1 MRMSLTIWDTP
12 SGRDRRW
19 LRRKSGFP
27 PAPIYARVAVVS
39 LAMALT
45 ATLAWQG
52 VQHLLNPAKMAGSD
66 APHFL
71 ARPPSDRAGA
81 AAWQTALSDALEQ
94 AVAQGTG
101 GNITAAEMQTDRA
114 AAILTS
120 RRMQAQAA
128 TPEFFERTVRELDR
142 VRQTH
147 PDNARLVE
155 HVTLAR
161 IELAQLRSAQPDA
174 AERRAEG
181 EGTAPPKNESAIG
194 AGTPNSV
201 AEVGPEARAPHAVSI
216 PGHVILA
223 APRALGANDLLDPAA
238 LHGYYIDATLMPDT
252 SEILLPPSTR
262 VMTDGVR
269 VDGLTIA
276 GAAQTLDGI
285 RWKNVT
291 FIGTRLRY
299 EGGEVSLQNVRFTNC
314 TFGFS
319 SDDRGARLAD
329 AIALGQR
336 SLVMQ

>member
-1 MRMSLTIWDTP
+1 LTIWDTP

-19 LRRKSGFP
+19 LKRKSGLP

-39 LAMALT
+39 LAMVLM

-52 VQHLLNPAKMAGSD
+52 AQRLLAPQKLAGSD
-66 APHFL
+66 ATHFYT
-71 ARPPSDRAGA
+71 RPQSDRVGVV
-81 AAWQTALSDALEQ
+81 AWQTALSDALEQ
-94 AVAQGTG
+94 AVAQGVG

-114 AAILTS
+114 AAILTAT
-120 RRMQAQAA
+120 RVQAQAA
-128 TPEFFERTVRELDR
+128 TPEFFEHTVRELDR
-142 VRQTH
+142 VIQTH

-161 IELAQLRSAQPDA
+161 IELAQLRSAQPVAPDA
-174 AERRAEG
+174 GSGGANAPGAPQNENA
-181 EGTAPPKNESAIG
+181 TAITTS
-194 AGTPNSV
+194 NSGV
-201 AEVGPEARAPHAVSI
+201 DVGPGARAPHAVSI

-223 APRALGANDLLDPAA
+223 APRALGANDLLDPGA
-238 LHGYYIDATLMPDT
+238 LHGNYIDATLMPDT

-262 VMTDGVR
+262 VMADGVR

-291 FIGTRLRY
+291 FVGTRLRY

-336 SLVMQ
+336 SFVMQ

>member
-1 MRMSLTIWDTP
+1 LRIWDTP

-19 LRRKSGFP
+19 MRRKAGYA
-27 PAPIYARVAVVS
+27 PAPTYVRVAVVS
-39 LAMALT
+39 LAMALM

-52 VQHLLNPAKMAGSD
+52 AQRLLDPAKMAGGE

-71 ARPPSDRAGA
+71 ARPPSDRAGVP
-81 AAWQTALSDALEQ
+81 AWQTALSDALEQ
-94 AVAQGTG
+94 AVARGTA

-114 AAILTS
+114 ATIVMS
-120 RRMQAQAA
+120 SRMQAEAA
-128 TPEFFERTVRELDR
+128 APEFFEHTVRELDR
-142 VRQTH
+142 VLQTH
-147 PDNARLVE
+147 PDNARLLE

-161 IELAQLRSAQPDA
+161 IELAQLRSAQPVA
-174 AERRAEG
+174 AAADGRN
-181 EGTAPPKNESAIG
+181 EGTTLQNENATGEATLNSG
-194 AGTPNSV
+194 AD
-201 AEVGPEARAPHAVSI
+201 VGLRVRAPHALGI
-216 PGHVILA
+216 PGHVILGAPQAVA
-223 APRALGANDLLDPAA
+223 ANELLDPAA
-238 LHGYYIDATLMPDT
+238 LHGNYIDATLMPDT
-252 SEILLPPSTR
+252 SEILLPPSRR

-269 VDGLTIA
+269 VDGLTLA

-319 SDDRGARLAD
+319 ADERGARLAD

-336 SLVMQ
+336 SFVMQ

>member
-1 MRMSLTIWDTP
+1 MSLPIWDTP

-19 LRRKSGFP
+19 LKRRSGFA
-27 PAPIYARVAVVS
+27 PAPTYVRVAVVS
-39 LAMALT
+39 LAVVLM

-52 VQHLLNPAKMAGSD
+52 AQRLLDPAKMAGGD
-66 APHFL
+66 VPHSYVT
-71 ARPPSDRAGA
+71 PPSDRAVV
-81 AAWQTALSDALEQ
+81 AAWQTALSDTLEQ

-114 AAILTS
+114 AAILMAS
-120 RRMQAQAA
+120 RMQAQAA
-128 TPEFFERTVRELDR
+128 TPEFFEHTVRELDR
-142 VRQTH
+142 VLRTH

-161 IELAQLRSAQPDA
+161 IELAQLRSAQPDKLDA
-174 AERRAEG
+174 GAGGDR
-181 EGTAPPKNESAIG
+181 TAPKNETPQTGGLTAGVDAARG
-194 AGTPNSV
+194 AQAS
-201 AEVGPEARAPHAVSI
+201 HAVDI
-216 PGHVILA
+216 PGHVMFA
-223 APRALGANDLLDPAA
+223 APRALVANELLDPGA
-238 LHGYYIDATLMPDT
+238 LHGNYIDATLMPDT

-262 VMTDGVR
+262 VMADGVR

-291 FIGTRLRY
+291 FVGTRLRY
-299 EGGEVSLQNVRFTNC
+299 EGGEMSLQNVRFTNC

-319 SDDRGARLAD
+319 TDDRGARLAD

-336 SLVMQ
+336 SFVMQ

>member
-1 MRMSLTIWDTP
+1 LTIWDTP

-27 PAPIYARVAVVS
+27 PAPFYARVAVVS
-39 LAMALT
+39 LALALM

-52 VQHLLNPAKMAGSD
+52 AQRLLDPQRMAGSD
-66 APHFL
+66 ATHFYT
-71 ARPPSDRAGA
+71 RPPSDRPEV

-114 AAILTS
+114 AAILMST
-120 RRMQAQAA
+120 RMQGQAA
-128 TPEFFERTVRELDR
+128 APEFFEHTVRELDR
-142 VRQTH
+142 VLQTH

-161 IELAQLRSAQPDA
+161 IELAQLRSAQAAGVDA
-174 AERRAEG
+174 GGGSSGPA
-181 EGTAPPKNESAIG
+181 PKNENVNG
-194 AGTPNSV
+194 AGSPNSG
-201 AEVGPEARAPHAVSI
+201 ADVGPGARAPHAASI
-216 PGHVILA
+216 PGQVILA
-223 APRALGANDLLDPAA
+223 APRALGANDLLDPVA

-262 VMTDGVR
+262 VMADNVR

-299 EGGEVSLQNVRFTNC
+299 EGGEVSLQNVRFANC

-336 SLVMQ
+336 SFVMQ

>member
-1 MRMSLTIWDTP
+1 MTIWDTP

-19 LRRKSGFP
+19 LKRKSGLP

-39 LAMALT
+39 LAMVLV

-52 VQHLLNPAKMAGSD
+52 AQRLLDPAKMAGND
-66 APHFL
+66 AAHFYT
-71 ARPPSDRAGA
+71 RPPSDRPAV
-81 AAWQTALSDALEQ
+81 AAWQTALSDALQQ

-114 AAILTS
+114 AAILMST
-120 RRMQAQAA
+120 RIQAQAA
-128 TPEFFERTVRELDR
+128 TPEFFEHTVGELDR
-142 VRQTH
+142 VLQTH
-147 PDNARLVE
+147 PDNARLLE

-161 IELAQLRSAQPDA
+161 IELAQLRSAQAVVADA
-174 AERRAEG
+174 G
-181 EGTAPPKNESAIG
+181 GGVGGTASRNENATEMGRSNSG
-194 AGTPNSV
+194 AD
-201 AEVGPEARAPHAVSI
+201 VGPGARAPHAVSI
-216 PGHVILA
+216 AGQVILA
-223 APRALGANDLLDPAA
+223 APRALGANDLLDAAA
-238 LHGYYIDATLMPDT
+238 LHGIYLDATLMPDT

-262 VMTDGVR
+262 VLADGVR

-319 SDDRGARLAD
+319 TDDRGARLAD

-336 SLVMQ
+336 SFAMQ

>member
-1 MRMSLTIWDTP
+1 MGLTIWDTP

-19 LRRKSGFP
+19 LRRKSGYM
-27 PAPIYARVAVVS
+27 PAPMYARVAVVS
-39 LAMALT
+39 LAMALM

-52 VQHLLNPAKMAGSD
+52 AQRLLDPARMPGSD

-71 ARPPSDRAGA
+71 ARPPSDRPGMP
-81 AAWQTALSDALEQ
+81 AWQTALSDALEQ
-94 AVAQGTG
+94 AVAQGVG
-101 GNITAAEMQTDRA
+101 GNITAAEMQADRA
-114 AAILTS
+114 ATILVTT
-120 RRMQAQAA
+120 RMRAQTA
-128 TPEFFERTVRELDR
+128 TPEFFEHTVRELDR
-142 VRQTH
+142 VLQTH

-161 IELAQLRSAQPDA
+161 IELAQLRSAQPVMPEA
-174 AERRAEG
+174 GGGG
-181 EGTAPPKNESAIG
+181 EGAAPKNENAAQTGTLNSG
-194 AGTPNSV
+194 AD
-201 AEVGPEARAPHAVSI
+201 VGPGVHAAHAVNI

-238 LHGYYIDATLMPDT
+238 LRGNYIDATLMPDT

-262 VMTDGVR
+262 VMADGVR

-319 SDDRGARLAD
+319 ADERGARLAD

-336 SLVMQ
+336 SFVMQ

>member
-1 MRMSLTIWDTP
+1 LTIWDTP

-19 LRRKSGFP
+19 LRRKNGYS
-27 PAPIYARVAVVS
+27 PAPRYARVAVVS
-39 LAMALT
+39 LAIALM

-52 VQHLLNPAKMAGSD
+52 AQRLLDPARMAGSD
-66 APHFL
+66 APHFF
-71 ARPPSDRAGA
+71 ARPPSDRPGV
-81 AAWQTALSDALEQ
+81 AAWQTSLSDALEQ
-94 AVAQGTG
+94 AVAQGVG
-101 GNITAAEMQTDRA
+101 GNITAAEMQADRA
-114 AAILTS
+114 ATILMTT
-120 RRMQAQAA
+120 RMRAQTA
-128 TPEFFERTVRELDR
+128 TPEFFEHTVRGLDR
-142 VRQTH
+142 VLQTH

-161 IELAQLRSAQPDA
+161 IELAQLRSAQPVMPEAGGGGEDA
-174 AERRAEG
+174 A
-181 EGTAPPKNESAIG
+181 PKNENAAQ
-194 AGTPNSV
+194 AGTLNSG
-201 AEVGPEARAPHAVSI
+201 AEVGPGVHAAHAVNI

-223 APRALGANDLLDPAA
+223 APRALGANELLDPAA
-238 LHGYYIDATLMPDT
+238 LRGNYIDATLMPDT

-262 VMTDGVR
+262 VMEDGVR

-319 SDDRGARLAD
+319 ADERGARLAD

-336 SLVMQ
+336 SFVMQ